1 MPVVL
6 DHHIIPVKDKEESAS
21 FLAGI
26 LGVPYQGSHG
36 AFASVRVGETLLDF
50 STREPVPRLHYAFK
64 VDESEFEGVVEL
76 FGPIHDGG
84 AETVDRQPGAFE
96 IAHGEVKSG
105 IGDIVK
111 IGFGITRHFDAT
123 HFDIAP
129 VQLAT
134 GLDLAGEGVGGFIAD
149 TG

>member
-64 VDESEFEGVVEL
+64 VSESEFEGVVERL
-76 FGPIHDGG
+76 EAQNVPYGSEHDGTYNG
-84 AETVDRQPGAFE
+84 KTNERAGGRGLYFPDPCG
-96 IAHGEVKSG
+96 HSWEV
-105 IGDIVK
+105 
-111 IGFGITRHFDAT
+111 ITAT
-123 HFDIAP
+123 Y
-129 VQLAT
+129 Q
-134 GLDLAGEGVGGFIAD
+134 AG
-149 TG
+149 